1 MYIVL
6 AGFQMTF
13 FFPPDF
19 QIPLGNIV
27 NFTAIFLLLLYY
39 ANLIRFF
46 QKIVPVIVCLQ
57 SLEEKL
63 VFASKK
69 WSILK
74 EIINF
79 GTTRLF
85 GFQK

>member
-46 QKIVPVIVCLQ
+46 QKIVPVLSVFKVLFKHRYFVVYLHQ
-57 SLEEKL
+57 SLN
-63 VFASKK
+63 SH
-69 WSILK
+69 S
-74 EIINF
+74 
-79 GTTRLF
+79 LF
-85 GFQK
+85 

>member
-46 QKIVPVIVCLQ
+46 QKIVPVL
-57 SLEEKL
+57 S
-63 VFASKK
+63 VFKVLRK
-69 WSILK
+69 
-74 EIINF
+74 N
-79 GTTRLF
+79 
-85 GFQK
+85 